1 MTAIPLLAISG
12 SLRAASSN
20 TTLLTAA
27 AALLPAD
34 VTMTFYQGLGAL
46 PHFNPD
52 LDVEPLPTAVRELR
66 DQVGAAAGLL
76 ICSPEYA
83 RGVPGALKNALD
95 WLVSGSEFP
104 DKPIALFNASQ
115 RSVHAQESLRLT
127 LRTMS
132 GRLIEEACITVPLLG
147 TRLDAQQ
154 IATHEVFG
162 PQVRAAL
169 TAFADAIRRP
179 AA

>member
-1 MTAIPLLAISG
+1 MTTIRILAISG

-27 AALLPAD
+27 ASLLPPQ
-34 VTMTFYQGLGAL
+34 VTMTFYQGLGGL

-52 LDVEPLPTAVRELR
+52 LDVEPLPTPVRDLR
-66 DQVGAAAGLL
+66 EQVGAAAGLL
-76 ICSPEYA
+76 ISTPEYA
-83 RGVPGALKNALD
+83 RGVPGSLKNALD